1 MALENRCGTEKRR
14 VFTGVGPITLDLA
27 KGCAKVF
34 RRLRKKNLLMTKST
48 FYRHIFCGICGS
60 VVIRSV
66 FPLPTTGIQNP
77 TPGRS
82 RTVYCG

>member
-48 FYRHIFCGICGS
+48 FYRHIFCGICGTVDRRTLQHRWRPRPS
-60 VVIRSV
+60 
-66 FPLPTTGIQNP
+66 PLLSG
-77 TPGRS
+77 S
-82 RTVYCG
+82 

>member
-48 FYRHIFCGICGS
+48 FYRHIS
-60 VVIRSV
+60 VSYTHLT
-66 FPLPTTGIQNP
+66 LPTSP
-77 TPGRS
+77 PLCRS
-82 RTVYCG
+82 